1 MNRLFLPVSS
11 VPTSLNGFATHIDS
25 VVDRILGS
33 AATDEDS
40 APSEYVPRLDV
51 YEHEASVEIFMDLP
65 GILSSELKVEVKDHV
80 LTISGERTGPSFGE
94 STKSWHRGI
103 PYGKFQRKIQLAETC
118 NTDAIQATYDSGVL
132 RLMVPKTPKP
142 TPKVIEVRMAEPANI
157 SSS

>member
-1 MNRLFLPVSS
+1 MNRLFLPVST

-40 APSEYVPRLDV
+40 ASSEYAPRLDV

-65 GILSSELKVEVKDHV
+65 GILSSKLQVEAKDHV
-80 LTISGERTGPSFGE
+80 LTISGERAGPSFGE

-103 PYGKFQRKIQLAETC
+103 PYGKFQRKIQLVETC
-118 NTDAIQATYDSGVL
+118 NTDAVEATYDSGVL
-132 RLMVPKTPKP
+132 RLMVPKIPKP
-142 TPKVIEVRMAEPANI
+142 APKVIKVRMAEPADVT
-157 SSS
+157 SS